1 MPETDVTV
9 PLSERELQVLEMVA
23 TGASNQ
29 QIARRLVISVNTVK
43 VHLRNIFE
51 KLDVQSRTEA
61 TRRAIQEGWIVIADN
76 GQTPPEPAPAALQTF
91 LLSGQPPPALR
102 SWQQIYLAGA
112 VFLALALVILP
123 LLPRQMLYLP
133 VITPYDN
140 QELGQ
145 AAPEPLPKPD
155 SPRWLPHAAMPT
167 GRAGLGLAAVEDR
180 IYAIGGRRGDIGATS
195 LVEIYDPIDDS
206 WTEGTAKPTAATD
219 ISAVVLAGKI
229 YIPGGCTGNRQP
241 VDVLEIYDPAADRW
255 EEGPALPAPRCGYGA
270 IAAGDK
276 LYLFGGWNGS
286 SYEDTVFVFSAPAQ
300 KWEVLPGL
308 MPQAKGYFGVA
319 ALNGQIYVV
328 GGYDGLEEYDT
339 THVFVPGSGEWL
351 EKARLNEK
359 RGGLGLASSQ
369 QNLYAIGGGWE
380 RPLGSSEK
388 YDPHS
393 DSWTVFETPF
403 TDNQW
408 SNLGLTSINSNIY
421 AIGGWNGTDE
431 QYMDAVVSY
440 QFMFELFVPIL
451 KGN

>member
-1 MPETDVTV
+1 MPEPEITV

-51 KLDVQSRTEA
+51 KLGVQSRTEA
-61 TRRAIQEGWIVIADN
+61 TRRAIQEGWIVIAEN
-76 GQTPPEPAPAALQTF
+76 GEAPAEPAPAGVLAYLPA
-91 LLSGQPPPALR
+91 GPAPALAV
-102 SWQQIYLAGA
+102 WQQIYLAGA
-112 VFLALALVILP
+112 VVLALALVILP
-123 LLPRQMLYLP
+123 LLPQRIFYLP
-133 VITPYDN
+133 VITPYDKPA
-140 QELGQ
+140 Q
-145 AAPEPLPKPD
+145 AGPEALPKSD
-155 SPRWLPHAAMPT
+155 SSRWLAHAAMPT
-167 GRAGLGLAAVEDR
+167 GRAGLGLAVVEDR
-180 IYAIGGRRGDIGATS
+180 IYAIAGRRGEIGATS
-195 LVEIYDPIDDS
+195 LVEIYNPIEDS
-206 WTEGTAKPTAATD
+206 WSEGTAKPTATTD
-219 ISAVVLAGKI
+219 ISAVVLDGKI

-241 VDVLEIYDPAADRW
+241 VDGLEIYDPAEDRW
-255 EEGPALPAPRCGYGA
+255 QQGPPLPAPRCGYGA

-286 SYEDTVFVFSAPAQ
+286 SYEDSVFVFSAAED
-300 KWEVLPGL
+300 KWDILPGV

-319 ALNGQIYVV
+319 ALSGQIYVV
-328 GGYDGLEEYDT
+328 GGYNGIEEYDT
-339 THVFVPGSGEWL
+339 THVFMPESGEWL

-359 RGGLGLASSQ
+359 RGGLGLVSSQ
-369 QNLYAIGGGWE
+369 QNLYAVGGGWE

-388 YDPHS
+388 YDPAA

-408 SNLGLTSINSNIY
+408 SNLGLTSLNSNIY

-431 QYMDAVVSY
+431 QYMDTVVSY